1 TLIELNGAYYSHLVA
16 FEYLKLLVCYNL
28 KLSSSPFLIYSSS
41 SVDLPMGVRGLWNI
55 LAPVQE
61 YRPLAELG
69 GEIVAIDL
77 SIWVCSDISIQQNSS
92 VVLNLYLRNLFF
104 RTLNLLRQNTLPVMV
119 LDGVAPNLKANTIIH
134 RLESKDRNTLRSLK
148 PANIVQRLLLSF
160 HFFCSYSIVASYL
173 PRSLISSLSQ
183 LVNACITNDGD
194 AFLYGAV
201 NVYRHFSMDTRDA
214 SVRVYRSSR
223 IRKELKLSQYRLA
236 LLGILLGCDYWPS
249 GVLGLGNAGIGRLL
263 DSIRPLKD
271 EELMNMIEWIQGHT
285 PQTESELRQSA
296 PLRFT
301 DNKIL
306 QMWFKISRSISTC
319 PVHEVLNEFLATPE
333 KRSWR
338 MPSATKLR
346 WKRPDPR
353 AMISFCASH
362 LDWKPDYILHHL
374 LPIVAL
380 WDLRNPQLSP
390 SLKLGNEAEHDDAVS
405 LVPIRIVKKR
415 TVQFIPCYEV
425 EWKRLGFDIWSLK
438 SGLSTRIVDP
448 NVMNMDSPCDLVDCY
463 KFSVPVVDF
472 QSHHSEM
479 CVAFEAELC
488 RRKPRTKRPPA
499 RQAVQNIPDVDQ
511 SDRVALTNLMHKLNL
526 RDPGCGDANKK
537 SPQATIVNPKQDARP
552 IRHIPRW
559 DTDSDSDLDTDVN
572 KGCYGQKGDRT
583 STAQLSTLRK
593 SVSMGLITEI
603 NEDQKHPD
611 FSSAFHLNCIESL
624 PIVADPGNFKLQSS
638 LLTPSPLASQIA
650 HAHSRTIS
658 LLDISES
665 AFDQIKTP
673 VSLRERLAK
682 MF

>member
-1 TLIELNGAYYSHLVA
+1 MSEHPNMAQ
-16 FEYLKLLVCYNL
+16 
-28 KLSSSPFLIYSSS
+28 SSMER

-134 RLESKDRNTLRSLK
+134 RLESKDRNTVRSLK
-148 PANIVQRLLLSF
+148 PANIVQRRRFSAISGECCLLLNALGVPWVQSPGEAEAM
-160 HFFCSYSIVASYL
+160 CAALDAS
-173 PRSLISSLSQ
+173 Q
-183 LVNACITNDGD
+183 
-194 AFLYGAV
+194 
-201 NVYRHFSMDTRDA
+201 DA

-249 GVLGLGNAGIGRLL
+249 GVLGLGNAGINRLL

-271 EELMNMIEWIQGHT
+271 EELMNMIEWIQRHT

-353 AMISFCASH
+353 AVISFCTSH

-390 SLKLGNEAEHDDAVS
+390 SLNLGNEAEHDDAVS
-405 LVPIRIVKKR
+405 LVPIRIVRKR
-415 TVQFIPCYEV
+415 TVQFVPCYEV

-448 NVMNMDSPCDLVDCY
+448 NVMNMDGLCDLVDCY

-479 CVAFEAELC
+479 CMAFEAELC
-488 RRKPRTKRPPA
+488 RRRPGTKRLPA
-499 RQAVQNIPDVDQ
+499 RQAVQNKPDVDQ

-526 RDPGCGDANKK
+526 RDPDCGDANKK
-537 SPQATIVNPKQDARP
+537 SPQATVVNPKQDTRP
-552 IRHIPRW
+552 IRHIPCW

-572 KGCYGQKGDRT
+572 KDCYGQKVDRT

-603 NEDQKHPD
+603 DEDQKHPN
-611 FSSAFHLNCIESL
+611 FSSAFHLNFIESL
-624 PIVADPGNFKLQSS
+624 PTVADPGNFNLQSS
-638 LLTPSPLASQIA
+638 LLTPSPLAPQIA